1 MSEYCGRWQ
10 YLWLFTLLLL
20 AGCKEQQVAA
30 PHAPAP
36 DLAVI
41 NASGDAVKLSDYA
54 HQPRIV
60 EFWSQTCGAC
70 IRMMQ
75 DWQKF
80 VQKHPG
86 RVAFIGVNIDSAPV
100 KLADFARKFSLNL
113 NLVRDQLGITKERYR
128 VEITPTAFFIDRQ
141 GIIQEVH
148 MGYSPHMDLAHYVA
162 QLEN

>member
-1 MSEYCGRWQ
+1 MLELRRYHYWMF
-10 YLWLFTLLLL
+10 LALLLL

-30 PHAPAP
+30 PNAPAP
-36 DLAVI
+36 DLAVV

-60 EFWSQTCGAC
+60 EFWSATCGAC
-70 IRMMQ
+70 ISMMR

-80 VQKHPG
+80 AQAHPG
-86 RVAFIGVNIDSAPV
+86 KIAFIGVNVDSDRV
-100 KLADFARKFSLNL
+100 KLADFAKKFDLNL

-128 VEITPTAFFIDRQ
+128 IEITPTAFFIDRH
-141 GIIQEVH
+141 GVIQSIH
-148 MGYSPHMDLAHYVA
+148 MGYSPHMDLGHYVA